1 MENPG
6 KMDDLGM
13 LKKNGN
19 LPNDWKLNWNLGF
32 SEEPL
37 GTSTG
42 VSFLLCP
49 WCFIDVL
56 KMWCAVCSFLV
67 VRIPMDSDRNI
78 LLKVGSDLD
87 FYLRVHFFWH
97 HNFEPEQSLS
107 NLYSA
112 RIFHY
117 KPSGYW
123 GSPIYGNPVRFV
135 AWIPLGNGHLPN
147 WEMIYPMKTTNLQ

>member
-1 MENPG
+1 MIWGCFKKMETSKWLKIELKLGFFRGTTGDQYWSLFPSLSLVFYWCFEDVMCCLFFLGCENP
-6 KMDDLGM
+6 
-13 LKKNGN
+13 NG
-19 LPNDWKLNWNLGF
+19 LRQKHSLESGF
-32 SEEPL
+32 RFR
-37 GTSTG
+37 
-42 VSFLLCP
+42 FLLEGP
-49 WCFIDVL
+49 
-56 KMWCAVCSFLV
+56 
-67 VRIPMDSDRNI
+67 
-78 LLKVGSDLD
+78 
-87 FYLRVHFFWH
+87 FFWH

-147 WEMIYPMKTTNLQ
+147 WEMIYPMKTTNLQL